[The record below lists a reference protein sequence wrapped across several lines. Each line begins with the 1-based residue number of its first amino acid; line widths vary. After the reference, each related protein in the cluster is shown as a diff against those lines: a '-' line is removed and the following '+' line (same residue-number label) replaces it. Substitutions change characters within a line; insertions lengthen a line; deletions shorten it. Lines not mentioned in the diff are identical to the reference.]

1 MDEKRSKMKMLII
14 CGLIAVMALSS
25 CRSVQPAETTAEELQ
40 PTKTESLVNVESK
53 QQKNMR
59 SPQVFVYKLKDE
71 ANYDRVP
78 VTMNAARTEIESY
91 PAPTDLKSGGTLR
104 LPTRLVDGYLLDNKG
119 IGPRV
124 AFLSYTYEE
133 YAALTEVPSVE
144 TLRQHIVDTSP
155 LLTWRYYG
163 RRSDYTDIVTQ
174 LNELIQSGS

>member
-1 MDEKRSKMKMLII
+1 MENSRKLWDNQRK
-14 CGLIAVMALSS
+14 SS
-25 CRSVQPAETTAEELQ
+25 VT
-40 PTKTESLVNVESK
+40 
-53 QQKNMR
+53 

-78 VTMNAARTEIESY
+78 VMMNAARTEIESY
-91 PAPTDLKSGGTLR
+91 PAPTDLKSGETLR
-104 LPTRLVDGYLLDNKG
+104 LPTRLADGYLLDNKG

-133 YAALTEVPSVE
+133 YAALTEVPSME
-144 TLRQHIVDTSP
+144 TLMQHIVDTNP

>member
-1 MDEKRSKMKMLII
+1 
-14 CGLIAVMALSS
+14 
-25 CRSVQPAETTAEELQ
+25 
-40 PTKTESLVNVESK
+40 
-53 QQKNMR
+53 
-59 SPQVFVYKLKDE
+59 
-71 ANYDRVP
+71 
-78 VTMNAARTEIESY
+78 MNAARTEIESF
-91 PAPTDLKSGGTLR
+91 PAPADLKSGGTLR
-104 LPTRLVDGYLLDNKG
+104 LPTRLADGYLLDNKG

-144 TLRQHIVDTSP
+144 TLRQHIVDTNP